1 MAGPSSSPGLLDG
14 RTQPTNPNPQPN
26 ESRTPMISHRKLI
39 TALAE
44 IVPTLPQ
51 PNTPAYRAEVRA
63 ARAVF
68 AACSMKNGG
77 GQKPTL
83 LTRQDA
89 SAKLAHNANGQHELE
104 QSVMYLQP
112 HTLSRLVSICPFST
126 PQCRATCLESSGRLG
141 MDSGEIAKQTR
152 TELLA
157 TDPRAF
163 LICLMHEVKLHAD
176 RIHKCGKKFV
186 LRLNGTAD
194 IQWQTVAGLRRLLTI
209 AGVDH
214 FQDYTKKRD
223 GRSLPATP
231 NLAPW
236 HITRSATERTKPEQ
250 LTPGMAVL
258 VDVKPKQPM
267 PDRIP
272 GCSLP
277 VIDGDRLHGDLRIL
291 DKGANPRAVVALRA
305 KGKARKLTP
314 GPASFVKSI
323 AAG

>member
-1 MAGPSSSPGLLDG
+1 
-14 RTQPTNPNPQPN
+14 
-26 ESRTPMISHRKLI
+26 MISHRKLI
-39 TALAE
+39 TTLAE
-44 IVPTLPQ
+44 IVPTLPR
-51 PNTPAYRAEVRA
+51 PATPAYRAEVRA

-68 AACSMKNGG
+68 AALSVKNGG
-77 GQKPTL
+77 GKKPTL

-89 SAKLAHNANGQHELE
+89 SAKLSHNANGQHELE

-141 MDSGEIAKQTR
+141 MDSGEIAKLTR

-157 TDPRAF
+157 IDPRSF
-163 LICLMHEVKLHAD
+163 LVCLMHEVKLHAD
-176 RIHKCGKKFV
+176 RIHKCGKRFV

-194 IQWQTVAGLRRLLTI
+194 VQWQTVTGLRRLLTV

-223 GRSLPATP
+223 GRSLPGTP

-236 HITRSATERTKPEQ
+236 HVTRSATERTKPEQ

-258 VDVKPKQPM
+258 VDVKPTQSM

-291 DKGANPRAVVALRA
+291 DKGANPRAIVALRA
-305 KGKARKLTP
+305 KGKARQLTP
-314 GPASFVKSI
+314 GAGSFVKSI
-323 AAG
+323 AG